1 MNPVV
6 FYRIKK
12 PVNDLSSLPKFELA
26 KLFTQSTESNFM
38 SFTIKKEQ
46 ISQADIDAVE
56 ISDTKTLNKFKQ
68 ALSFTAEQDLE
79 LIKKID
85 SQLGLKNSKISD
97 CKASMFTIQ
106 KSELS
111 EKSSLKDMDEK
122 TIQLRH
128 GMLFS
133 YSKAFETATKFV
145 NTEDRFTEN
154 CISNFHFKNKHMVIA
169 SVINTIVDKQ
179 LENISGG
186 GTPEVYINRRKAF
199 VFADEGNVDHEGKY
213 TVFGQIITSL
223 RNEVPDMSNFRH
235 RGVDERAY
243 KCKTKGEGA
252 IDVGGVFRDS
262 LVNIADELEDSVLP
276 LLIKSPNN
284 RNDHGSNRDC
294 FIINPT
300 STSPSHLE
308 MYKYLGA
315 FIAFGILSKSPVPLN
330 LSPTVWKQI
339 LGEKM
344 TFADLDMI
352 DAYSS

>member
-1 MNPVV
+1 
-6 FYRIKK
+6 
-12 PVNDLSSLPKFELA
+12 
-26 KLFTQSTESNFM
+26 
-38 SFTIKKEQ
+38 
-46 ISQADIDAVE
+46 
-56 ISDTKTLNKFKQ
+56 
-68 ALSFTAEQDLE
+68 
-79 LIKKID
+79 
-85 SQLGLKNSKISD
+85 
-97 CKASMFTIQ
+97 
-106 KSELS
+106 
-111 EKSSLKDMDEK
+111 
-122 TIQLRH
+122 
-128 GMLFS
+128 MLFS
-133 YSKAFETATKFV
+133 YSKAFEAATKFV
-145 NTEDRFTEN
+145 NIEDRNTEN

-186 GTPEVYINRRKAF
+186 STPNVYINRRKAF

-223 RNEVPDMSNFRH
+223 RSEVPDMSNFRH

-243 KCKTKGEGA
+243 KCKTHGEGS

-262 LVNIADELEDSVLP
+262 LVNIANELEDSVLP

-344 TFADLDMI
+344 TFADLDTI
-352 DAYSS
+352 DAYSSQVLGDLRNHGTSLSDEDFETSVDQTFTTVLSNGEEVELCKDGQSQRVTKTNIEEFIALVIKARFSEATEQTKAI